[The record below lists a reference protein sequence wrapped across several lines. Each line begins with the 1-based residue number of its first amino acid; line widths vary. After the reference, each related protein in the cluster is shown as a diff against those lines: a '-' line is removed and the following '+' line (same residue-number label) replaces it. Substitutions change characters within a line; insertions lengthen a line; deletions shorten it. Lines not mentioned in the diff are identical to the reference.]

1 MRRSAI
7 LFSADV
13 TFVIAYSR
21 IPCGG
26 ITGAHGAPRISIDK
40 VYQLPKLLF
49 SSRCSMNKYFKRY
62 VVDAFGGMSL
72 GLFSTLI
79 IGLIIK
85 QIGGFFPSAVGS
97 GGAGGAS
104 VYASLVYAGRFFM
117 LTGQVLTVLTGAGI
131 ACGVAHSL
139 GAPKLALYG
148 SILTGTIGAYSVK
161 CAAYLSAGQAAFIA
175 ENGSVLFAGPG
186 DPLSAFAAALVGAEC
201 GRFVAG
207 KTKIDIVVVPAVTV
221 IAGAAAA
228 LLFGP
233 ALASASAALGS
244 GIQRATELE
253 PFWMGIVLSVVMG
266 MILTLPISS
275 AAIAII
281 LGMTGIAGGA
291 ATAGC
296 CAQMIGFAVIS
307 FRDNGFNGFFA
318 QGLGTSMLQIPNICK
333 NPFIWIPPILASAIT
348 GPLASCLF
356 KMRTLPAGAGM
367 GTSGLVGPIMTFQAM
382 QGAESAPLIILKII
396 AVDVILPAV
405 LAYVFYAVLRARSL
419 IRDGDMKLDA

>member
-1 MRRSAI
+1 
-7 LFSADV
+7 
-13 TFVIAYSR
+13 
-21 IPCGG
+21 
-26 ITGAHGAPRISIDK
+26 
-40 VYQLPKLLF
+40 
-49 SSRCSMNKYFKRY
+49 MNKYFKRY

-85 QIGGFFPSAVGS
+85 QIGGFFPSSVDL

-104 VYASLVYAGRFFM
+104 ASVYASLAYAGRFFM

-139 GAPKLALYG
+139 GAPKLALYA

-161 CAAYLSAGQAAFIA
+161 CAAYLSAQQAAFIA

-201 GRFVAG
+201 GRLVAG

-233 ALASASAALGS
+233 TLASASAALGS
-244 GIQRATELE
+244 GIQKATELE
-253 PFWMGIVLSVVMG
+253 PFWMGIVLSVIMG

-307 FRDNGFNGFFA
+307 FRDNGFNGLFA

-333 NPFIWIPPILASAIT
+333 NPFIWIPPILASAVT

-356 KMRTLPAGAGM
+356 KMHTLPAGAGM

-382 QGAESAPLIILKII
+382 EGAESAALIIAKII
-396 AVDVILPAV
+396 AVDVFFPAV
-405 LAYVFYAVLRARSL
+405 LAYVFYAALRARGL

>member
-1 MRRSAI
+1 M
-7 LFSADV
+7 
-13 TFVIAYSR
+13 IAYSR

-49 SSRCSMNKYFKRY
+49 FSRCSMNKYFKRY

-79 IGLIIK
+79 IGLIMK
-85 QIGGFFPSAVGS
+85 QIGGFFPSADGLGS
-97 GGAGGAS
+97 AGAASTS
-104 VYASLVYAGRFFM
+104 VYTSLAYAGRFFM

-175 ENGSVLFAGPG
+175 ENGSVLLAGPG
-186 DPLSAFAAALVGAEC
+186 DPLGAFAAALVGAEC
-201 GRFVAG
+201 GRLVAG

-244 GIQRATELE
+244 GIQKATELE

-275 AAIAII
+275 AAVAII

-333 NPFIWIPPILASAIT
+333 NPFIWIPPTLASAIT

-382 QGAESAPLIILKII
+382 QGSESAFLIIAKII
-396 AVDVILPAV
+396 AVDVFFPAV
-405 LAYVFYAVLRARSL
+405 LAYVFYAALRARGL

>member
-1 MRRSAI
+1 
-7 LFSADV
+7 
-13 TFVIAYSR
+13 
-21 IPCGG
+21 
-26 ITGAHGAPRISIDK
+26 
-40 VYQLPKLLF
+40 
-49 SSRCSMNKYFKRY
+49 MNKYFKRY

-85 QIGGFFPSAVGS
+85 QIGGFFPSADAL
-97 GGAGGAS
+97 GGAGGTS
-104 VYASLVYAGRFFM
+104 VYVSLAYAGRFFK

-161 CAAYLSAGQAAFIA
+161 CAAYLSARQAAFIA
-175 ENGSVLFAGPG
+175 ENGSVLLAGPG

-201 GRFVAG
+201 GRLVAG

-333 NPFIWIPPILASAIT
+333 NPFIWIPPTLASAIT

-382 QGAESAPLIILKII
+382 QGAESAPLIIAKII
-396 AVDVILPAV
+396 AVDVIFPAV
-405 LAYVFYAVLRARSL
+405 LAYVFYAALRARGL

>member
-1 MRRSAI
+1 
-7 LFSADV
+7 
-13 TFVIAYSR
+13 
-21 IPCGG
+21 
-26 ITGAHGAPRISIDK
+26 
-40 VYQLPKLLF
+40 
-49 SSRCSMNKYFKRY
+49 MNKYFKRY

-79 IGLIIK
+79 IGLIMK
-85 QIGGFFPSAVGS
+85 QIGGFFPSADDL
-97 GGAGGAS
+97 GAS
-104 VYASLVYAGRFFM
+104 SVSVFAALAYAGRFFM
-117 LTGQVLTVLTGAGI
+117 LTGQVLTVLTGGGI

-139 GAPKLALYG
+139 GAPKLALYA

-161 CAAYLSAGQAAFIA
+161 CFAYVSAGQAAFIA
-175 ENGSVLFAGPG
+175 ENGSVLLAGPG
-186 DPLSAFAAALVGAEC
+186 DPLGAFAAALVGAEC
-201 GRFVAG
+201 GRLVAG
-207 KTKIDIVVVPAVTV
+207 KTEIDIVVVPAVTV

-244 GIQRATELE
+244 GIQKATELE

-275 AAIAII
+275 AALAII

-348 GPLASCLF
+348 GPVASCLF

-382 QGAESAPLIILKII
+382 QGSESAFLIILKII
-396 AVDVILPAV
+396 AVDVIFPAV
-405 LAYVFYAVLRARSL
+405 LAYVFYAALRVRGL
-419 IRDGDMKLDA
+419 IRDGDMKLDS

>member
-1 MRRSAI
+1 
-7 LFSADV
+7 
-13 TFVIAYSR
+13 
-21 IPCGG
+21 
-26 ITGAHGAPRISIDK
+26 
-40 VYQLPKLLF
+40 
-49 SSRCSMNKYFKRY
+49 MNKYFKRY

-85 QIGGFFPSAVGS
+85 QIGGFFPSSVDL

-104 VYASLVYAGRFFM
+104 ASVYASLAYAGRFFM

-161 CAAYLSAGQAAFIA
+161 CAAYLSAGQATFIA
-175 ENGSVLFAGPG
+175 ENGSVLLAGPG

-201 GRFVAG
+201 GRLVAG

-253 PFWMGIVLSVVMG
+253 PFWMGLVLSVVMW

-333 NPFIWIPPILASAIT
+333 NPFIWIPPTLASAIT

-405 LAYVFYAVLRARSL
+405 LAYVFYAVLRARAL

>member
-1 MRRSAI
+1 
-7 LFSADV
+7 
-13 TFVIAYSR
+13 
-21 IPCGG
+21 
-26 ITGAHGAPRISIDK
+26 
-40 VYQLPKLLF
+40 
-49 SSRCSMNKYFKRY
+49 MNKYFKRY

-85 QIGGFFPSAVGS
+85 QIGGFFPSADGLGS
-97 GGAGGAS
+97 AGAASTS
-104 VYASLVYAGRFFM
+104 VYTSLAYAGRFFM

-161 CAAYLSAGQAAFIA
+161 CAAYLSAQQAVFIA
-175 ENGSVLFAGPG
+175 ENGSVLLAGPG

-201 GRFVAG
+201 GRLVAG

-333 NPFIWIPPILASAIT
+333 NPFIWIPPTLASAIT

-367 GTSGLVGPIMTFQAM
+367 GTSGFVGPIMTFQAM
-382 QGAESAPLIILKII
+382 QGAESAALIIAKII
-396 AVDVILPAV
+396 AVDVFFPAV
-405 LAYVFYAVLRARSL
+405 LAYVFYAALRARGL